1 MLNEELLDKVIRVL
15 SWLLTIFTAGW
26 IVFIAAY
33 IYVWIQ
39 SHP

>member
-15 SWLLTIFTAGW
+15 SWLLTIFTAGSL
-26 IVFIAAY
+26 IFIGTY